1 MKTIVVGGN
10 FGDIPKESKII
21 RELGQVLKSDVIN
34 GGTIE
39 QLTSINLKGY
49 NLIIWAPN
57 ISNDIEKVYP
67 KKDTGAVL
75 ICTKV
80 MREDTTREDSVGR
93 IFKMGGNAVI
103 EISDDIYDCVGL
115 KRFTLIDALNNI
127 RCSTTKL
134 MILKEGI
141 FNFYEWSN
149 GSIRIPAFKSIQK
162 EIIMDPKEYV
172 DEFIDLVREVA
183 DKIEVKNKER
193 YFGNM
198 STRCDA
204 TFPSCRKQAIYV
216 SPRNIDKKRIET
228 TDLIPTWLDLPFT
241 VWYMGDRK
249 PSVDTPVQ
257 LFLYNWYKDV
267 NYIIHGHAF
276 IKGSVF
282 TRNYFPCGD
291 CREFMEVIT
300 TLHDRKMTCG
310 SVNLSSHGFLMFAGS
325 LHELESFI
333 EESEFISRR

>member
-10 FGDIPKESKII
+10 FGDIPKKSKII
-21 RELGQVLKSDVIN
+21 SELAQMLSSDVIN

-57 ISNDIEKVYP
+57 ISNDIDKVYP
-67 KKDTGAVL
+67 KKDTGSVL

-80 MREDTTREDSVGR
+80 MRENTTREDSVGR

-103 EISDDIYDCVGL
+103 EISDDIYDGAGL

-134 MILKEGI
+134 MLLKEGI
-141 FNFYEWSN
+141 FKFYEWTNS
-149 GSIRIPAFKSIQK
+149 SIRISAFKSIQK
-162 EIIMDPKEYV
+162 EIKMEPKEYL
-172 DEFIDLVREVA
+172 DEFVELTKEVA

-204 TFPSCRKQAIYV
+204 LFPSCRKQAIYV
-216 SPRNIDKKRIET
+216 SPRNIDKRRIET
-228 TDLIPTWLDLPFT
+228 TDLIPAWLDLPFT
-241 VWYMGDRK
+241 VWYMGERK

-257 LFLYNWYKDV
+257 LFLYNWYKNI

-276 IKGSVF
+276 IKGSTF

-300 TLHDRKMTCG
+300 TLNNRSISYG
-310 SVNLSSHGFLMFAGS
+310 SVNLSSHGFLILASS
-325 LHELESFI
+325 LHELEQLV
-333 EESEFISRR
+333 EQSEFVSRR